1 MKIFIFPVAKYNIIG
16 AFLVN
21 IQNCFYSNQTASYF
35 NCSEENGKKLSIDE
49 YLNLVNEWEAEMN
62 ENV

>member
-1 MKIFIFPVAKYNIIG
+1 M
-16 AFLVN
+16 
-21 IQNCFYSNQTASYF
+21 ASYF
-35 NCSEENGKKLSIDE
+35 NCSKENGKKLSIDE